1 MEGRGSVWAFAW
13 AEDSRIEAFEALRA
27 SVRMLGVRKG
37 GLGVKVSLFGKELIL
52 PVHRLVAQASRGKY
66 FLLPARVT
74 LLAQEKAWWEGGRR
88 GRREY
93 DEISDQ
99 SRKLGM
105 RQLGEK
111 FQDSRPAARAGRE
124 ETVDVWADCFQS
136 AIALDFAII
145 NTHLLAH

>member
-1 MEGRGSVWAFAW
+1 MEGRGLLWAFAW
-13 AEDSRIEAFEALRA
+13 AEDSRMEAFEALRA
-27 SVRMLGVRKG
+27 PSRMLGVRKG

-52 PVHRLVAQASRGKY
+52 PVHRLVAQARSREY

-74 LLAQEKAWWEGGRR
+74 LFAQDKAWWEGGRR
-88 GRREY
+88 GRRED

-111 FQDSRPAARAGRE
+111 FQDSRPAARACE
-124 ETVDVWADCFQS
+124 ETLPICADCFQF
-136 AIALDFAII
+136 AIALYFAII
-145 NTHLLAH
+145 IIQI